1 MSEAQA
7 EEVPALPLAT
17 RRKVLGI
24 LIPLINMPL
33 FALNLY
39 ETIMMAYAGTP
50 LNSLDFLNSVVFTF
64 ITLGLGL
71 LLPWWTPV
79 YPSKYSLDGAGLRIS
94 RFLKKTLVIPYKR
107 IERVEV
113 YIREE
118 GKISEE
124 ADKYAKDSAANL
136 RKTGFKFNDYTNAES
151 NIVLLISGNKI
162 YMMSPE
168 KPKSFVKSLK
178 KRAPK
183 LTVKL
188 VELNERGKTVQE
200 LA

>member
-1 MSEAQA
+1 MSEAKA

-39 ETIMMAYAGTP
+39 ETIMMVFAGTP
-50 LNSLDFLNSVVFTF
+50 LNSLDFLNGVVFTI

-79 YPSKYSLDGAGLRIS
+79 YQSRYSLDGFGLKIN
-94 RFLKKTLVIPYKR
+94 RFLKKTLIIPYKR
-107 IERVEV
+107 IERAEV

-151 NIVLLISGNKI
+151 NIVLVISGNKI

-178 KRAPK
+178 RRAPK

>member
-1 MSEAQA
+1 MSEAKA

-17 RRKVLGI
+17 RRKALGI

-39 ETIMMAYAGTP
+39 ETIVMAFAGTP
-50 LNSLDFLNSVVFTF
+50 LNSLDFLVSVVFTF
-64 ITLGLGL
+64 ICLGLGL

-79 YPSKYSLDGAGLRIS
+79 YPSKYNLDSSGLKIS

-107 IERVEV
+107 IERAEV

-118 GKISEE
+118 GNISEE

-168 KPKSFVKSLK
+168 KPKSFIKSLK

>member
-1 MSEAQA
+1 MSEDKA
-7 EEVPALPLAT
+7 EEVPALPLVT
-17 RRKVLGI
+17 RRKALGI

-39 ETIMMAYAGTP
+39 ETIMMAVEGTP
-50 LNSLDFLNSVVFTF
+50 MNSLDFLNSVVFTL
-64 ITLGLGL
+64 ICLGLGL

-79 YPSKYSLDGAGLRIS
+79 YQSRYSLDDSSLRIS

-107 IERVEV
+107 IERAEV

-124 ADKYAKDSAANL
+124 ANKYAKDSASNL

-162 YMMSPE
+162 YMMSPL
-168 KPKSFVKSLK
+168 KPKSFIKSLK
-178 KRAPK
+178 KRVPK

-188 VELNERGKTVQE
+188 VELNERGKSVQE

>member
-1 MSEAQA
+1 MSEAQV

-17 RRKVLGI
+17 RRKALGI

>member
-17 RRKVLGI
+17 RRKALGI

-39 ETIMMAYAGTP
+39 ETIVMAFAGTP

-64 ITLGLGL
+64 ICLGLSL

-79 YPSKYSLDGAGLRIS
+79 YQSRYSLDGSGLRIN

-107 IERVEV
+107 IERAEV

-168 KPKSFVKSLK
+168 KPKSFIKSLK

>member
-1 MSEAQA
+1 MSEAKA

-17 RRKVLGI
+17 RRKALGI

-39 ETIMMAYAGTP
+39 ETIVMAFAGTP

-79 YPSKYSLDGAGLRIS
+79 YPSKYRLDGSGLRIS
-94 RFLKKTLVIPYKR
+94 RFLKKTLVIPYRR
-107 IERVEV
+107 IERAEV

>member
-17 RRKVLGI
+17 RRKALGI

>member
-1 MSEAQA
+1 MSEAKA

-17 RRKVLGI
+17 RRKALGI

-39 ETIMMAYAGTP
+39 ETIVMAFAGTP
-50 LNSLDFLNSVVFTF
+50 LNSLDFLVSVVFTF
-64 ITLGLGL
+64 ICLGLGL

-79 YPSKYSLDGAGLRIS
+79 YPSKYNLDSSGLKIS

-107 IERVEV
+107 IERAEV

-168 KPKSFVKSLK
+168 KPKSFIKSLK